1 MNGING
7 TLREDHYVFLKIYRS
22 VFLRKRNVSDKSCKK
37 SQHILCSITFF
48 SINLALYNMKW
59 KNIVERCGPPMTI
72 WRRRIACWIPKAT
85 KTHSE
90 HVILIAFPQQQWL
103 HEHAST
109 LRYRVL
115 LGFTAVTTRTVILFV
130 TSSRYLKTFTEKYI
144 LHLQGEIHI
153 STITSAICYFNKL
166 RQCTSV
172 IPAVGSQ

>member
-1 MNGING
+1 
-7 TLREDHYVFLKIYRS
+7 
-22 VFLRKRNVSDKSCKK
+22 
-37 SQHILCSITFF
+37 
-48 SINLALYNMKW
+48 MKW

-72 WRRRIACWIPKAT
+72 WRMRIACWIPKAT

-90 HVILIAFPQQQWL
+90 HVILVAFPQQQWL

-166 RQCTSV
+166 RQCNSV
-172 IPAVGSQ
+172 IPAVGSRWLEPVEFFWPAILVHGRLWLSLWGELIRDCWW